1 MIQPENNGKVALSYI
16 AVVVMLAVASSAN
29 ANADTVSP
37 RSLISA
43 VSTRAEAVR
52 FMNATVSP
60 TPSPLEQATEIAKTV
75 SKTKYDTNDMLTA
88 EELKAVLFSVGFRG
102 NNLKE
107 AWAIAMKESNGRPM
121 AHNRNSNTGDNSY
134 GIFQINMIGSL
145 GPDRLEKFNLDKNSD
160 LFDPVTSAEIAFFM
174 SNGGQDWSAWHGITS
189 RTKEFMKDFPS
200 DS

>member
-1 MIQPENNGKVALSYI
+1 MIQPENNGKIGLAGI
-16 AVVVMLAVASSAN
+16 AIVVMLAVASSAN
-29 ANADTVSP
+29 ANAVTVSP
-37 RSLISA
+37 RLQDNA
-43 VSTRAEAVR
+43 KLV
-52 FMNATVSP
+52 NATVAP

-107 AWAIAMKESNGRPM
+107 AWAIAMKESNGRPL

-145 GPDRLEKFNLDKNSD
+145 GPDRLEKFDLKKNSD
-160 LFDPVTSAEIAFFM
+160 LFDPVASAKIAFFM

-200 DS
+200 GS

>member
-1 MIQPENNGKVALSYI
+1 MIQPENNGKIGLAGI
-16 AVVVMLAVASSAN
+16 AIVVMLAVASSAN
-29 ANADTVSP
+29 ANADTISP
-37 RSLISA
+37 RPGTSA
-43 VSTRAEAVR
+43 ISTREEAVK
-52 FMNATVSP
+52 FMNVKVSP
-60 TPSPLEQATEIAKTV
+60 TPSPLEQATKVAKTV

-107 AWAIAMKESNGRPM
+107 AWAVAMKESNGRPM
-121 AHNRNSNTGDNSY
+121 AHNRNSSTGDNSY

-145 GPDRLEKFNLDKNSD
+145 GQDRLYKFELKSNSD

-200 DS
+200 GS

>member
-1 MIQPENNGKVALSYI
+1 MIQPENNGKIGLAGI

-37 RSLISA
+37 RPGASTI
-43 VSTRAEAVR
+43 STRAEAVR
-52 FMNATVSP
+52 FMNVAVSP
-60 TPSPLEQATEIAKTV
+60 TPSPLEQATKVAKTV

-88 EELKAVLFSVGFRG
+88 KELKAVLYSVGFRG

-121 AHNRNSNTGDNSY
+121 AHNRNSSTGDNSY

-145 GPDRLEKFNLDKNSD
+145 GPDRLEKFNLKSNSD
-160 LFDPVTSAEIAFFM
+160 LFDPITSAKIAFFM
-174 SNGGQDWSAWHGITS
+174 SNGGQDWSAWNGITS
-189 RTKEFMKDFPS
+189 RAQEFMKDFPS

>member
-1 MIQPENNGKVALSYI
+1 MIQPENNGKIAL
-16 AVVVMLAVASSAN
+16 AFTTVVVMLAFITSSAN
-29 ANADTVSP
+29 A
-37 RSLISA
+37 
-43 VSTRAEAVR
+43 
-52 FMNATVSP
+52 ATVTAISS
-60 TPSPLEQATEIAKTV
+60 TDANKQKYLNVTVATKPSPLEQATKVVKIV

-121 AHNRNSNTGDNSY
+121 AHNRNSSTGDNSY
-134 GIFQINMIGSL
+134 GLFQINMIGSL
-145 GPDRLEKFNLDKNSD
+145 GPDRLKKFDLKSNSD
-160 LFDPVTSAEIAFFM
+160 LFDPVTSAKIAFFM

-200 DS
+200 GS